1 MLPARSSATAS
12 NGPRARPD
20 RGPPPCWS
28 RSLPRSTLH
37 WMRPMLKTASVL
49 DLVGVTKRFRAPNGV
64 SLLTAIERVSLDVRA
79 GEFVAVV
86 GPSGCGKSTILNLVA
101 GLDRPSEGRIL
112 LNQVPVTAPNPTVGF
127 MLQKDLLLPWR
138 KIVHNVEFGL
148 EARAISRAQ
157 RRERALRELQRCRLH
172 EFAESYPYQLSG
184 GMRQRAAL
192 ARTLAIEPAIVL
204 LDEPFSAL
212 DAQTKLILQK
222 SFAQTIAASAI
233 TTLLITHDLM
243 ESVIMSDRI
252 LVMSERPGRIV
263 EEIPVDLPDRDNPMA
278 RISAPRAREYVDH
291 LLASLHLQE
300 KAA

>member
-1 MLPARSSATAS
+1 
-12 NGPRARPD
+12 
-20 RGPPPCWS
+20 
-28 RSLPRSTLH
+28 
-37 WMRPMLKTASVL
+37 MLKTASVL
-49 DLVGVTKRFRAPNGV
+49 DLVGVTKRFRAPNGA
-64 SLLTAIERVSLDVRA
+64 SLLTAIDRVSLDVRA

-101 GLDRPSEGRIL
+101 GLDRPSDGRIL
-112 LNQVPVTAPNPTVGF
+112 LNGVPVEGPNPTVGF

-138 KIVHNVEFGL
+138 TIVHNVEFGL
-148 EARAISRAQ
+148 EARSISRAE
-157 RRERALRELQRCRLH
+157 RRQRALRELERCRLTD
-172 EFAESYPYQLSG
+172 FAQSYPYQLSG

-222 SFAQTIAASAI
+222 SFAQTIASSQI

-243 ESVIMSDRI
+243 EAVIMSDRI

-300 KAA
+300 KAAA

>member
-1 MLPARSSATAS
+1 
-12 NGPRARPD
+12 
-20 RGPPPCWS
+20 
-28 RSLPRSTLH
+28 
-37 WMRPMLKTASVL
+37 MLKTASVL
-49 DLVGVTKRFRAPNGV
+49 ELVGVTKRFRAPNGA
-64 SLLTAIERVSLDVRA
+64 SLLTAIDRVSLDVRA

-112 LNQVPVTAPNPTVGF
+112 LNGVPVEGPNPTVGF

-138 KIVHNVEFGL
+138 TIVHNVEFGL
-148 EARAISRAQ
+148 EARSISRAE
-157 RRERALRELQRCRLH
+157 RRQRALRELERCRLTD
-172 EFAESYPYQLSG
+172 FAQSYPYQLSG

-204 LDEPFSAL
+204 LDEPFSSL

-222 SFAQTIAASAI
+222 SFAQTIASSQI

-243 ESVIMSDRI
+243 EAVIMSDRI

-300 KAA
+300 KAAA

>member
-1 MLPARSSATAS
+1 MLNTE
-12 NGPRARPD
+12 
-20 RGPPPCWS
+20 
-28 RSLPRSTLH
+28 
-37 WMRPMLKTASVL
+37 SVL
-49 DLVGVTKRFRAPNGV
+49 DLIGVSKRFPATGGRAW
-64 SLLTAIERVSLDVRA
+64 LTAIERVSLVVRS
-79 GEFVAVV
+79 GEFVAIV

-112 LNQVPVTAPNPTVGF
+112 LNQVPVEGPNPSVGF

-138 KIVHNVEFGL
+138 TIVHNVEFGL
-148 EARAISRAQ
+148 EARAISRAE
-157 RRERALRELQRCRLH
+157 RRERALRELQRCRLQD
-172 EFAESYPYQLSG
+172 FAASYPYHLSG

-204 LDEPFSAL
+204 LDEPFSSL

-222 SFAQTIAASAI
+222 SFAQTIASSAI

-243 ESVIMSDRI
+243 EAVIMSDRI
-252 LVMSERPGRIV
+252 LVMSERPGRII

>member
-1 MLPARSSATAS
+1 
-12 NGPRARPD
+12 
-20 RGPPPCWS
+20 
-28 RSLPRSTLH
+28 
-37 WMRPMLKTASVL
+37 VL
-49 DLVGVTKRFRAPNGV
+49 DVIGVTKRFTAPDGV
-64 SLLTAIERVSLDVRA
+64 SPLTAIERVSLAVRA

-112 LNQVPVTAPNPTVGF
+112 LNQVPVEGPNPTVGF

-138 KIVHNVEFGL
+138 TIVHNVEFGL
-148 EARAISRAQ
+148 EARSLSRAE
-157 RRERALRELQRCRLH
+157 RRERALRELRRCRLQD
-172 EFAESYPYQLSG
+172 FAASYPYQLSG

-222 SFAQTIAASAI
+222 SFAGTIAASGI

-243 ESVIMSDRI
+243 EAVIMSDRI
-252 LVMSERPGRIV
+252 LVMSERPGRII

-300 KAA
+300 KAAA

>member
-1 MLPARSSATAS
+1 
-12 NGPRARPD
+12 
-20 RGPPPCWS
+20 
-28 RSLPRSTLH
+28 
-37 WMRPMLKTASVL
+37 MLKTASVL
-49 DLVGVTKRFRAPNGV
+49 ELVGVTKRFRAPNGV

-101 GLDRPSEGRIL
+101 GLDRPSDGRIL
-112 LNQVPVTAPNPTVGF
+112 LNGVPVEGPNPTVGF
-127 MLQKDLLLPWR
+127 MLQNDLLLPWR
-138 KIVHNVEFGL
+138 TIVHNVEFGL
-148 EARAISRAQ
+148 EARSISRAA
-157 RRERALRELQRCRLH
+157 RRQRALRELERCRLTD
-172 EFAESYPYQLSG
+172 FAQSYPYQLSG

-204 LDEPFSAL
+204 LDEPFSSL

-222 SFAQTIAASAI
+222 SFAQTIASSQI

-243 ESVIMSDRI
+243 EAVIMSDRI

-291 LLASLHLQE
+291 LLSSLHLQE
-300 KAA
+300 KAAA

>member
-1 MLPARSSATAS
+1 
-12 NGPRARPD
+12 
-20 RGPPPCWS
+20 
-28 RSLPRSTLH
+28 
-37 WMRPMLKTASVL
+37 MLKMASVL
-49 DLVGVTKRFRAPNGV
+49 DLISVSKRFVAPDGR
-64 SLLTAIERVSLDVRA
+64 SPLRAIERVSLEVRA

-112 LNQVPVTAPNPTVGF
+112 LNGVPVEGPNPTVGF

-138 KIVHNVEFGL
+138 TIVHNVEFGL
-148 EARAISRAQ
+148 EARAISRSE
-157 RRERALRELQRCRLH
+157 RRARALRELQRCRLS

-222 SFAQTIAASAI
+222 SFAQTIASSAI

-243 ESVIMSDRI
+243 EAVIMSDRI
-252 LVMSERPGRIV
+252 LVMSERPGRII
-263 EEIPVDLPDRDNPMA
+263 ENIAVDLPNRDDPMA
-278 RISAPRAREYVDH
+278 RISAPRAREYVDR
-291 LLASLHLQE
+291 LMAGLHLQE
-300 KAA
+300 KAAA

>member
-1 MLPARSSATAS
+1 ML
-12 NGPRARPD
+12 N
-20 RGPPPCWS
+20 
-28 RSLPRSTLH
+28 
-37 WMRPMLKTASVL
+37 TASVL
-49 DLVGVTKRFRAPNGV
+49 DLIGVSKRFPAPGGRAW
-64 SLLTAIERVSLDVRA
+64 LTAIERVSLEVRS
-79 GEFVAVV
+79 GEFVAIV

-112 LNQVPVTAPNPTVGF
+112 LNQVPVEGPNPSVGF

-138 KIVHNVEFGL
+138 TIVHNVEFGL
-148 EARAISRAQ
+148 EARAISRAE
-157 RRERALRELQRCRLH
+157 RRERALRELQRCRLTD
-172 EFAESYPYQLSG
+172 FAASYPYQLSG

-204 LDEPFSAL
+204 LDEPFSSL

-222 SFAQTIAASAI
+222 SFAQTIASSAI

-243 ESVIMSDRI
+243 EAVIMSDRI
-252 LVMSERPGRIV
+252 LVMSERPGRII